1 MGILEKIKNLF
12 KSKQQENIIE
22 NLEDILLESDI
33 NNEIVIEIINKLTKE
48 KNKNEKTIIE
58 KLKELLSDYINIKKF
73 TLENNKLN
81 ILLIVGING
90 IGKTSSIAKL
100 ANKLKNEGKNILIS
114 AADTFRAAAIEQM
127 KVYGE
132 QIGIRIISQ
141 SQGSHPSAVIFDSIS
156 SAKIK
161 NYDALI
167 IDTAGRLQ
175 NKENLIKELQKI
187 NNVILKQIKN
197 TNINYQKILVVDSTI
212 GKNTNSQAE
221 IFNKAIEID
230 GIIITKL
237 DSSSKAGAIINISKI
252 LEKPIYFTTFG
263 ETLEDIKEFDINEYL
278 NKLLWKKNN

>member
-12 KSKQQENIIE
+12 KSKKQENIIE

-33 NNEIVIEIINKLTKE
+33 NNEIVIEILNKLTKE
-48 KNKNEKTIIE
+48 KNKNEETIIE
-58 KLKELLSDYINIKKF
+58 KLKELLSDYINTKKF
-73 TLENNKLN
+73 TLENNTLN

-127 KVYGE
+127 KIYGK
-132 QIGIRIISQ
+132 QIGIKIISQ
-141 SQGSHPSAVIFDSIS
+141 NQGSDPSAVIFDSIS
-156 SAKIK
+156 SAKLK
-161 NYDALI
+161 NYDTLI

-197 TNINYQKILVVDSTI
+197 TNINYKKILVIDSTI

-237 DSSSKAGAIINISKI
+237 DSSSRAGAIINISKI
-252 LEKPIYFTTFG
+252 LKKPIYFTTFG
-263 ETLEDIKEFDINEYL
+263 EKLENIKEFDINEYL
-278 NKLLWKKNN
+278 NKLL